1 MDSEKLPT
9 KKTKKG
15 QIGDNRVGELIPM
28 KHTVKEGDKFVT
40 LLKATPY

>member
-1 MDSEKLPT
+1 MGHQNGQRKVT

-15 QIGDNRVGELIPM
+15 QIGDNRVGELIPK

-40 LLKATPY
+40 L